1 MAMALTVTQSKTK
14 VLFFS
19 GIFEFPIR
27 ISRLISLPFDT
38 WMQRVNGEPVPAP
51 PNATACKNRRHSTD
65 HCRRPRTLIS
75 RFPSLSLSE
84 SVKFHF
90 YRYSLDCG
98 ATVKSSSILLIKQCD
113 SEFNLFRLP
122 GIGVFFHSISSIIS
136 Y

>member
-1 MAMALTVTQSKTK
+1 MALTVTQSKTK

-84 SVKFHF
+84 SAITIDESHETHRSAKN
-90 YRYSLDCG
+90 
-98 ATVKSSSILLIKQCD
+98 
-113 SEFNLFRLP
+113 SENEASKIHRVQLFAFVEC
-122 GIGVFFHSISSIIS
+122 IHHQYTI